1 MQITIQIDITNHHQI
16 NTIFTNAH
24 RNEHTNKHTS
34 KSNIN
39 RSLLFLVVV
48 VVVTARERQTSLNH
62 CRRSRRFAS
71 SVAPLVE

>member
-48 VVVTARERQTSLNH
+48 VTARERHISQSLSAIEALRFQCRTS
-62 CRRSRRFAS
+62 R
-71 SVAPLVE
+71 